1 MPQTCFLAKA
11 EVPVELF
18 RFHPASRSNTAEATV
33 LEEIE
38 DSSTSAL
45 VILIVCP
52 ARKRSRNGGTSCNNV
67 FSRTG
72 LARTRSPQSTYTS
85 YLSIANFFS
94 VSKDSSKRVIIFARK
109 PSFFDDAMELHCVF
123 FAKPLLHQG
132 HTARRKSPRKLL
144 TQKDSLLERH

>member
-72 LARTRSPQSTYTS
+72 LARTRSPRSTYTS

-94 VSKDSSKRVIIFARK
+94 ISKDPSKRVIIFARK
-109 PSFFDDAMELHCVF
+109 HSFFRRRYEASLRILCQTTSSSRTYSS
-123 FAKPLLHQG
+123 AKVSTKAA
-132 HTARRKSPRKLL
+132 HT
-144 TQKDSLLERH
+144 EG